1 MCRPG
6 GDDPAN
12 FPSHRVDDSDD
23 AVGLWA
29 DRQRPDFSVSDGLKL
44 DPEFLQS
51 EHGIFKV
58 DAVLCHIAEPL
69 LVIPLKKRQ
78 RLWVQHENAY
88 HRNQTLYTN
97 TDCIYRKETRQ
108 PVNCGYDL
116 STL

>member
-1 MCRPG
+1 MNSAQSGSSRMAAIMSSSVMAATRAQSVSVFSPRARFSSISSREILVIDSLLIFMCRPG

-51 EHGIFKV
+51 EHGIFK
-58 DAVLCHIAEPL
+58 
-69 LVIPLKKRQ
+69 
-78 RLWVQHENAY
+78 
-88 HRNQTLYTN
+88 
-97 TDCIYRKETRQ
+97 
-108 PVNCGYDL
+108 
-116 STL
+116 